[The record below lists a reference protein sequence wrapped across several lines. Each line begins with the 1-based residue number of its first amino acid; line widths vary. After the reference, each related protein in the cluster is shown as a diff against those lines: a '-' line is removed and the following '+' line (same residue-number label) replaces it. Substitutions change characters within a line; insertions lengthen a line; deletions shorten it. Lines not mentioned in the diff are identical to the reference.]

1 MLQAN
6 TTPPEFASS
15 VEVRQEHRSP
25 INELIEITPKMV
37 DAGVIA
43 LSDYDPREGSMEA
56 AVYAVF
62 KAMILSAHSTKS

>member
-43 LSDYDPREGSMEA
+43 LSDYDQ
-56 AVYAVF
+56 VYHLD
-62 KAMILSAHSTKS
+62 IP